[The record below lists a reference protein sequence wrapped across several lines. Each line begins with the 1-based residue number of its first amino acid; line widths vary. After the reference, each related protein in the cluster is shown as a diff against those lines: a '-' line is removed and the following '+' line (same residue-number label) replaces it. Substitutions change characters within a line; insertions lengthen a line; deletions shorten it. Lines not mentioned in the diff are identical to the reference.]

1 MEEYVYEKIY
11 SEVSYANKEI
21 LKPIETDDP
30 VKISDITAKMNK
42 NSQYINTYRDKFLK
56 KGIIFSPSYGYIEFS
71 LPRFGTFLK
80 TK

>member
-1 MEEYVYEKIY
+1 MKKIY

-21 LKPIETDDP
+21 LKTIETDGA

-42 NSQYINTYRDKFLK
+42 NSKYINTYRDKLLK
-56 KGIIFSPSYGYIEFS
+56 EGIIFSPSYGYIEFS

>member
-21 LKPIETDDP
+21 LKTIETDGA

-56 KGIIFSPSYGYIEFS
+56 
-71 LPRFGTFLK
+71 
-80 TK
+80 